1 MLPRRHHGGDR
12 LRQSAQGL
20 PAGPG
25 HVMTGNRRSDSAKPE
40 PPGGRV
46 GKACGAK
53 GIEAPVQ
60 GPNGQIPAV
69 LAVRGPGRRCEWLPI
84 VNENVPMA
92 CPPRVRGHSMPI
104 AKTAGGAV

>member
-1 MLPRRHHGGDR
+1 
-12 LRQSAQGL
+12 
-20 PAGPG
+20 
-25 HVMTGNRRSDSAKPE
+25 MTGNRRSDSAKPE

-69 LAVRGPGRRCEWLPI
+69 LTVRRPGRRCEWRTI
-84 VNENVPMA
+84 VTQDVPMA
-92 CPPRVRGHSMPI
+92 CPSSVRGHSMPI
-104 AKTAGGAV
+104 AKTAGEAV

>member
-1 MLPRRHHGGDR
+1 
-12 LRQSAQGL
+12 
-20 PAGPG
+20 
-25 HVMTGNRRSDSAKPE
+25 MTGNRRSDRAKPE

-53 GIEAPVQ
+53 AIEAPVQ

-69 LAVRGPGRRCEWLPI
+69 LTVRGAGRRCEWLP
-84 VNENVPMA
+84 VVTQNVPMA

>member
-1 MLPRRHHGGDR
+1 MLPHRHHGGDR
-12 LRQSAQGL
+12 LRQSAQGV

-25 HVMTGNRRSDSAKPE
+25 HIMIGNRRSDRAKPE
-40 PPGGRV
+40 HPGGRV

-60 GPNGQIPAV
+60 VPNGHIPAV
-69 LAVRGPGRRCEWLPI
+69 LTVRGPDRRCEWLPT
-84 VNENVPMA
+84 VTPNVPMA
-92 CPPRVRGHSMPI
+92 CPPRVLGHSMPI